1 MLKRKES
8 TGALRCFGS
17 TVASLDSRAILS
29 EYGIRWIIEN
39 GIKDLVVNYFFDNN
53 PGIDPHRINIHYFVV
68 ALARSLYEMLSRDY
82 REARNPDGSKKTIGT
97 LRSEFLTGANAV
109 LSRKRDELIL
119 TWKDAYPEK
128 YHQPIKA
135 LLDKLNESKSRRL
148 PFLGGLKIRFEI
160 VPPRPKAF
168 CNQLRRQLLEI

>member
-1 MLKRKES
+1 M
-8 TGALRCFGS
+8 A
-17 TVASLDSRAILS
+17 
-29 EYGIRWIIEN
+29 
-39 GIKDLVVNYFFDNN
+39 NYFFDNN

-82 REARNPDGSKKTIGT
+82 REARNPDGSKKTIGA

-148 PFLGGLKIRFEI
+148 PFFGGLKIRFEI
-160 VPPRPKAF
+160 VPPRPKTF
-168 CNQLRRQLLEI
+168 CNQLRRQHLEI